1 MTSDEGISSTRRIS
15 SLSHAPA
22 SQSPGIGGCAGLVP
36 RDVYKRQVSDDED
49 REENGVDLVNTLA
62 VGGKQG
68 TDQQHCCAGCPNEG
82 CQDAANCQED
92 CVVSW
97 GCSNIAGEV
106 NTTRDHVEREQ

>member
-1 MTSDEGISSTRRIS
+1 M
-15 SLSHAPA
+15 
-22 SQSPGIGGCAGLVP
+22 
-36 RDVYKRQVSDDED
+36 
-49 REENGVDLVNTLA
+49 DLVNTLA

-106 NTTRDHVEREQ
+106 NTTRDHVEREQQADELEVFNPRINQWAASGLPEHPQRRRNCQDQCDGELRGIALPPV